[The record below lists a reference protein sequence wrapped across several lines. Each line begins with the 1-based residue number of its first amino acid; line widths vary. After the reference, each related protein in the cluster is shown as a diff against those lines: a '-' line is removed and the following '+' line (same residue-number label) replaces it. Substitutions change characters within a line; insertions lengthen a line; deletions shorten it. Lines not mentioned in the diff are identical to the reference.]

1 VRWGGLGLGVR
12 VGVGVT
18 PDLEGIEDDKLTLVE
33 EQATATADTT
43 SNSNASIKL
52 STATPF
58 YPTGPNRLLPATL
71 QHVYIQHPLARP
83 RPCCYSVSHH
93 PEISKSAMD
102 ELRAIEGR
110 DERVVVLDWR
120 KGGWRIEDIVRGWDE
135 QEERVDYES

>member
-1 VRWGGLGLGVR
+1 LEGALGGLGLG

-18 PDLEGIEDDKLTLVE
+18 PDQEDIEDGKLVLAE

-58 YPTGPNRLLPATL
+58 SPTGPNKLLPATL
-71 QHVYIQHPLARP
+71 QRVYIQHTLTRP

-93 PEISKSAMD
+93 EEISKSAMD

-135 QEERVDYES
+135 QEERVDYEL